1 MYINTFKVAFPTA
14 TQSTTILFI
23 LRAWLELYY
32 RSDDDRNLPARRIMS
47 ARLALEFSRQASLT
61 VLGVAK
67 GASRADVRAAYLRL
81 VKIHHPDTA
90 MGDKAQAEHDFKQIQ
105 AAYEHL
111 SGRAR
116 AVRTRSA
123 AEQYEDLQRARAAE
137 PFIIRLFWRGP
148 SIGTKFAVKLA
159 IMVGLT
165 VSAIVNDVS
174 GSDSARR
181 RTVDQRA
188 GLGH

>member
-1 MYINTFKVAFPTA
+1 
-14 TQSTTILFI
+14 
-23 LRAWLELYY
+23 
-32 RSDDDRNLPARRIMS
+32 MS